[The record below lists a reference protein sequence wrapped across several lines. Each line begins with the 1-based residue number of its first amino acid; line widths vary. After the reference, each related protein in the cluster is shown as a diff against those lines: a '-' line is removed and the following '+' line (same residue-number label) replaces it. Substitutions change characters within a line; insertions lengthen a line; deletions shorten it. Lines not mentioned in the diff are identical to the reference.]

1 MTVPAILLASSD
13 GETRRVLEEA
23 GYAVWMAATGDAL
36 VRALGSGSGDVA
48 VVDAGMLSALG
59 GRLVDTV
66 GRRQPEI
73 PIVVLGGDAPAQ
85 FPIPTRHAPLPS
97 DGDGLLEAIGRAVQ
111 GPGVRSTDGPDSLSR
126 AVGAHLARYFEAH
139 APELPGPGLH
149 GRVLR
154 EVEKSLITH
163 ALRATRGN
171 QLRAATLLGLNR
183 NTLRKK
189 IRELDIDVVRGIR

>member
-1 MTVPAILLASSD
+1 M
-13 GETRRVLEEA
+13 
-23 GYAVWMAATGDAL
+23 
-36 VRALGSGSGDVA
+36 
-48 VVDAGMLSALG
+48 
-59 GRLVDTV
+59 
-66 GRRQPEI
+66 
-73 PIVVLGGDAPAQ
+73 GGDAPAQ

-97 DGDGLLEAIGRAVQ
+97 DGDGLLDVIGRALE
-111 GPGVRSTDGPDSLSR
+111 GPETGPAGGPDSLSR

-154 EVEKSLITH
+154 EVERSLITH

-171 QLRAATLLGLNR
+171 QLKAATLLGLHR

-189 IRELDIDVVRGIR
+189 IRELDIDVVRGLR

>member
-23 GYAVWMAATGDAL
+23 GYALWIAPTGDAL
-36 VRALGSGSGDVA
+36 VRALGWGSGDVA
-48 VVDAGMLSALG
+48 VVDAEMLSALG
-59 GRLVDTV
+59 SRLVDTV
-66 GRRQPEI
+66 MRRQPEI
-73 PIVVLGGDAPAQ
+73 PVVVLGGDAPAQ
-85 FPIPTRHAPLPS
+85 FPFPTRHAPLPS
-97 DGDGLLEAIGRAVQ
+97 DGDGLLDVIGRALEGGGAV
-111 GPGVRSTDGPDSLSR
+111 STGGPDSLSR

-154 EVEKSLITH
+154 EVERSLITH

-171 QLRAATLLGLNR
+171 QLKAATLLGLHR

-189 IRELDIDVVRGIR
+189 IRNLDIDVVRGIR

>member
-1 MTVPAILLASSD
+1 MNVPAIVLASSD

-23 GYAVWMAATGDAL
+23 GYALLLVRTGDAL
-36 VRALGSGSGDVA
+36 VHALGSGFGDIA
-48 VVDAGMLSALG
+48 VVDAEVLSTAG
-59 GRLVDTV
+59 SPLVEAT
-66 GRRQPEI
+66 GRRRPQI

-97 DGDGLLEAIGRAVQ
+97 DGDGLLDAIERALD
-111 GPGVRSTDGPDSLSR
+111 GSGAGSTKGPDSLSR

-139 APELPGPGLH
+139 APGLPGPGLH
-149 GRVLR
+149 RRVLR
-154 EVEKSLITH
+154 EVERSLITH

-171 QLRAATLLGLNR
+171 QVRAATLLGLNR

-189 IRELDIDVVRGIR
+189 IRDLDIDVVRGIR

>member
-1 MTVPAILLASSD
+1 MNVPAIVLANSD

-23 GYAVWMAATGDAL
+23 GYALLFARTGEAL
-36 VRALGSGSGDVA
+36 VHAIGSGSGDIA
-48 VVDAGMLSALG
+48 VVDAEMLATAGSP
-59 GRLVDTV
+59 LVEAV
-66 GRRQPEI
+66 RRRRPEI

-97 DGDGLLEAIGRAVQ
+97 DGDGLLEIIGRALE
-111 GPGVRSTDGPDSLSR
+111 GSGSGSTDGPDSLSR

-154 EVEKSLITH
+154 EVERSLITH

-171 QLRAATLLGLNR
+171 QLKAATLLGLNR

-189 IRELDIDVVRGIR
+189 IRDLDIDVVRGIR